1 MSICGDSMNVAVRSD
16 RGYEE
21 STDPMNPYAPPTG
34 RSVDTP
40 RLNRFVIGV
49 QRSIF
54 ALIATLIACGLLVIV
69 AKGID
74 SAIPGEGSL
83 NDATIF
89 GILWNAAFIFA
100 LIVMI
105 SFFSTF
111 AYYAGEKQLNAG
123 VCVIVVFSSG
133 ILSAGVLSAIGY
145 QSPRRLRMEH
155 PPLYLSEFLTYFIPY
170 AVSAMVLTFIA
181 SSRMLPSARPNNPM
195 DRSGGSPVS

>member
-1 MSICGDSMNVAVRSD
+1 
-16 RGYEE
+16 
-21 STDPMNPYAPPTG
+21 MNPYAPPAG

-40 RLNRFVIGV
+40 RFYRFFIGV

-54 ALIATLIACGLLVIV
+54 ALIVALIACVLLVVV

-89 GILWNAAFIFA
+89 GILWNAASTFA

-111 AYYAGEKQLNAG
+111 AYYAGAKQLNAG
-123 VCVIVVFSSG
+123 VCVIVVFISG
-133 ILSAGVLSAIGY
+133 ILSAWVLSAIGY

-155 PPLYLSEFLTYFIPY
+155 PPFYLSEFLTYIIPY
-170 AVSAMVLTFIA
+170 AISAMVLTFIG
-181 SSRMLPSARPNNPM
+181 SSRILPSARPNNPM